1 MAVEKNTRVISP
13 GRWVQFANSA
23 HRSITRRAAVFN
35 ELALGH
41 SAFVLRISF
50 DIRAF
55 VIRHSERIPVLHTPN
70 LEYSIVRRPCVADE
84 PAGRV

>member
-1 MAVEKNTRVISP
+1 MAPEQNTRVISP

-55 VIRHSERIPVLHTPN
+55 VIPSVSP
-70 LEYSIVRRPCVADE
+70 YSLRQTWSMHGLDYLYR
-84 PAGRV
+84 GF

>member
-1 MAVEKNTRVISP
+1 MALEQNTRVISP
-13 GRWVQFANSA
+13 GRWVQLANSA

-35 ELALGH
+35 ELELGH
-41 SAFVLRISF
+41 SAFVLRIS
-50 DIRAF
+50 F